1 MKTSVR
7 RGVLAFPIAMVLA
20 ISATLTGS
28 AQSGA
33 AAETP
38 RQRAEAAA
46 RDFVSAHPARAGV
59 TARQRLRL
67 RDVLV
72 DADGS
77 AHVRFSRT
85 FDGLVVIG
93 GDFVVH
99 LTRSLAVRGLTRAS
113 TARVALGSLAP
124 IVRRAAAESTALAAA
139 PTARRQVLRSR
150 LVVDARAEP
159 ALAWD
164 VVVGGVRADR
174 TPSLLHVVVDARTAA
189 VRLTWDAIQTE
200 TGVGNGFFN
209 GTVALDTTPGGSGSS
224 LVDPTRGNQSTLD
237 KNNTSVFGGAGT
249 LFTDADNIWGDGT
262 LGNRQTV
269 GVDAQYGA
277 AETWDYF
284 LSVHGRSGIR
294 NNGVGATSRVHY
306 GKRYNNAFW
315 NDACFCMSYGDGDG
329 VTYNPFASL
338 DVAGHEMSHGITSNT
353 AGLVYA
359 GESGGLNEATS
370 DIFGSMVEFF
380 AANPAERPDY
390 YIGERLFKGTRSA
403 LRAMH
408 KPSLD
413 GHSPDCYSAGV
424 GSLDVHYSSGVANH
438 FYYLLA
444 EGSAA
449 NPPSPTCNASV
460 VTGIGRAAAEK
471 IWYRA
476 LTTYMV
482 STTNY
487 AGARIATLKAAR
499 DLYGNPSTELL
510 AVNSAWAAV
519 SVG

>member
-7 RGVLAFPIAMVLA
+7 RGVVALPIAIVLA
-20 ISATLTGS
+20 ISATLTGP
-28 AQSGA
+28 AQWGA
-33 AAETP
+33 AAEAP

-46 RDFVSAHPARAGV
+46 RDFVHSNLARAGV
-59 TARQRLRL
+59 TAHQLLRV
-67 RDVLV
+67 RDVLLDV
-72 DADGS
+72 TGS
-77 AHVRFSRT
+77 AHVRFDRRYR
-85 FDGLVVIG
+85 GLKVIG

-99 LTRSLAVRGLTRAS
+99 LSRGLEVRGLTRAS
-113 TARVALGSLAP
+113 TARVTLASVAP
-124 IVRRAAAESTALAAA
+124 TVGRDAAESAALAAS
-139 PTARRQVLRSR
+139 PSGRRVLRSR
-150 LVVDARAEP
+150 LVVDARSEP
-159 ALAWD
+159 ALAWE
-164 VVVGGVRADR
+164 VIVGGVRADR
-174 TPSLLHVVVDARTAA
+174 TPSLLHVVVDARTSA
-189 VRLTWDAIQTE
+189 VRLTWDAIQTA
-200 TGVGNGFFN
+200 TGVGNSFFN
-209 GTVALDTTPGGSGSS
+209 GTVALSTTPSGTGNT
-224 LVDPTRGNQSTLD
+224 LVDPTRGNQSTRD
-237 KNNTSVFGGAGT
+237 KNNTSIFGSGT
-249 LFTDADNIWGDGT
+249 LFTDADNIWGDGS
-262 LGNRQTV
+262 LANRQTV
-269 GVDAQYGA
+269 AVDAQYGA

-284 LSVHGRSGIR
+284 LTVHARSGIR

-306 GKRYNNAFW
+306 ARKYNNAFW

-329 VTYNPFASL
+329 LTYNPFASL
-338 DVAGHEMSHGITSNT
+338 DVAGHEMTHGVTSNT
-353 AGLVYA
+353 AGLIYS

-390 YIGERLFKGTRSA
+390 YIGERLFRGTRSA
-403 LRAMH
+403 LRAMSQ
-408 KPSLD
+408 PSLD
-413 GHSPDCYSAGV
+413 GRSPDCYSAGI

-449 NPPSPTCNASV
+449 NPTSPTCNGSV
-460 VTGIGRAAAEK
+460 ITGIGRAAAEK

-487 AGARIATLKAAR
+487 AGARVATLKAAR

-510 AVNSAWAAV
+510 AVNNAWAAV

>member
-1 MKTSVR
+1 MKASVR
-7 RGVLAFPIAMVLA
+7 RGVVAFPIAVVLA

-46 RDFVSAHPARAGV
+46 RAFVQAHPARAGG
-59 TARQRLRL
+59 TAHQLLRV
-67 RDVLV
+67 RDVLL
-72 DADGS
+72 DADGA
-77 AHVRFSRT
+77 AHVRFDRRYR
-85 FDGLVVIG
+85 GLKVIG

-99 LTRSLAVRGLTRAS
+99 LSRSLEVNGITRAS
-113 TARVALGSLAP
+113 VARVAPAGLAP
-124 IVRRAAAESTALAAA
+124 TVRRAAAESLALSVA

-150 LVVDARAEP
+150 LVVDARGEP

-164 VVVGGVRADR
+164 VLVGGVRADR
-174 TPSLLHVVVDARTAA
+174 TPSLLHVVIDARTAA
-189 VRLTWDAIQTE
+189 VRLTWDGIQTD
-200 TGVGNGFFN
+200 TGVGNSFFN
-209 GTVALDTTPGGSGSS
+209 GTVPLNTTPAGAGSS

-237 KNNTSVFGGAGT
+237 KNNTSVFGGSGT

-262 LGNRQTV
+262 LDNRQTV
-269 GVDAQYGA
+269 AVDAQYGA
-277 AETWDYF
+277 AVTWDYY
-284 LSVHGRSGIR
+284 LSVHGRTGIR
-294 NNGVGATSRVHY
+294 NNGVGAVSRVHY
-306 GKRYNNAFW
+306 GKKYNNASW
-315 NDACFCMSYGDGDG
+315 SDACFCMSYGDGDG

-338 DVAGHEMSHGITSNT
+338 DVAGHEMSHGVTSNT
-353 AGLVYA
+353 AGLIYS

-370 DIFGSMVEFF
+370 DIFGTMVEFF
-380 AANPAERPDY
+380 AANSAERPDY

-403 LRAMH
+403 LRAMN

-413 GHSPDCYSAGV
+413 GRSPDCYSPGIGA
-424 GSLDVHYSSGVANH
+424 LDVHYSSGVANH

-449 NPPSPTCNASV
+449 NPPSPTCNGTV

-487 AGARIATLKAAR
+487 AGARVATLKAAR